1 MRQRSLVR
9 VAIFG
14 AILAASLVLNVVLL
28 LEGRDRDDPPTG
40 LAEGARTGAP
50 DALAAEAD
58 LCRSRLKACRR
69 EGMERVMRVFAPP
82 PAPAAPGEHG
92 AAPATGPGAPPR
104 VVDLEL
110 QQSVLCDLAKRK
122 VRQRWKGKREKI
134 AANLLEELKDPA
146 KQRKDAEEEVAQF
159 AATLGLSEGQKGEL
173 MRRYGAERAQR
184 IRMARAAL
192 ERKSG
197 RYQALLKEVR
207 LLFAGED
214 RLVKDIAGAAAREQ
228 LRAAQLEERTL
239 ILAILAAM
247 ADQPWEQA
255 VSW

>member
-1 MRQRSLVR
+1 
-9 VAIFG
+9 
-14 AILAASLVLNVVLL
+14 
-28 LEGRDRDDPPTG
+28 
-40 LAEGARTGAP
+40 
-50 DALAAEAD
+50 
-58 LCRSRLKACRR
+58 
-69 EGMERVMRVFAPP
+69 
-82 PAPAAPGEHG
+82 
-92 AAPATGPGAPPR
+92 
-104 VVDLEL
+104 VDLEL

-146 KQRKDAEEEVAQF
+146 KQRKDAEKEVAQF

-184 IRMARAAL
+184 IQMARAAL

-214 RLVKDIAGAAAREQ
+214 RLVKEIAGAAAREQ